1 MKTRMAPGVALAAAL
16 LACSAW
22 AADTTLKSGPQVG
35 SKSLPVFNP
44 LNLNG
49 PQADT
54 RACQV

>member
-1 MKTRMAPGVALAAAL
+1 MRTRIAPGVALAAAL

-22 AADTTLKSGPQVG
+22 GADTTLKSGPQVG
-35 SKSLPVFNP
+35 SNLLPVFNP
-44 LNLNG
+44 LNING